1 MTAVRHVVL
10 LGLMAGGKTSV
21 GRRVA
26 ARLNRPLLDGDDIL
40 EERLGQTAAEIAD
53 AEGIDRLHELE
64 AEIALEALASTTP
77 AVIGPAASVVELDA
91 VRDAMAGH
99 VVVWLAGSAA
109 YHAERAV
116 KKDHRPLL
124 DDGDPLVLFEHQLA
138 TRGPLI
144 RAVADLVID
153 VEATSK
159 EDQAD
164 AVVALVQRDPGAAD

>member
-1 MTAVRHVVL
+1 MSAAGHVVL
-10 LGLMAGGKTSV
+10 LGLMGGGKTSV

-26 ARLNRPLLDGDDIL
+26 ARLGRPLLDGDEIL
-40 EERLGQTAAEIAD
+40 EEQLGRTAAQIAD
-53 AEGIDRLHELE
+53 AEGIDRLHERE

-77 AVIGPAASVVELDA
+77 AVIGPAASVIELDA

-109 YHAERAV
+109 YHARKAV
-116 KKDHRPLL
+116 QKDHRPLL

-153 VEATSK
+153 VETTSK
-159 EDQAD
+159 QEQAD
-164 AVVALVQRDPGAAD
+164 AVVALVQRDLPAS